1 MLDIIIIPD
10 QTGFILGR
18 YVCENTRLTYD
29 LMQYT
34 DKNDI
39 PSVIFKMIYFDKAID
54 TVSWTG

>member
-18 YVCENTRLTYD
+18 CVCENTRLTYD

-39 PSVIFKMIYFDKAID
+39 PSVLFKMIYFDKAID